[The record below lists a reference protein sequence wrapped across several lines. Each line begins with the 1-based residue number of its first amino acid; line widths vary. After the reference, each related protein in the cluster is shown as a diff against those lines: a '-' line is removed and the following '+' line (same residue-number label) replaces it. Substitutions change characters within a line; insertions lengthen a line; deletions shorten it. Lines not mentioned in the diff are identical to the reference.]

1 MKCLEMKE
9 ILPAYARDAER
20 SLEAKRHL
28 SRCEDC
34 RAELRHYETM
44 LWGLT
49 EMRAQPVDDIPTGLF
64 ASLVEIPNQEST
76 IDVMKAHVA
85 RNRKV
90 YAGAAAAVVGVAG
103 AAVGAAVLK
112 RGRHRKSR
120 WAVA

>member
-1 MKCLEMKE
+1 MNCVEMQE
-9 ILPAYARDAER
+9 ILPAYVRDSER

-34 RAELRHYETM
+34 RSELRRYETM

-49 EMRAQPVDDIPTGLF
+49 ELRAQPVEDVPAGLL
-64 ASLVEIPNQEST
+64 ASLVEIPARESRL
-76 IDVMKAHVA
+76 DVVKAHVA

-103 AAVGAAVLK
+103 AAVGAAVLRK
-112 RGRHRKSR
+112 GRRKSR
-120 WAVA
+120 WAIA